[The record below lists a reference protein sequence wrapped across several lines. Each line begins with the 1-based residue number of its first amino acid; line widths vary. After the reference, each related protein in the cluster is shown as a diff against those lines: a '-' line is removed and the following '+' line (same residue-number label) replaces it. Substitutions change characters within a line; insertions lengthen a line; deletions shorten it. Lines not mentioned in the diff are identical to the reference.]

1 MITQLNDSIWAL
13 NKKSV
18 RLTGISDRFKVF
30 VQKLEHAYPDIN
42 IFLNEEI
49 DHDRLLS
56 PFQALHLFRIM
67 QEALNNALR
76 HSKCRTVNI
85 NLVSDEKLLQV
96 SIVDDGIGM
105 HNVNLNGNGINNL
118 KARAKESGW
127 NAEWLNNPEAGTSV
141 IISTS
146 PIEINTT
153 N

>member
-42 IFLNEEI
+42 ILFNEEI
-49 DHDRLLS
+49 EQDRLLS

-85 NLVSDEKLLQV
+85 HLLSNEKLLEV
-96 SIVDDGIGM
+96 SIADDGIGM

-127 NAEWLNNPEAGTSV
+127 NAQWLNNPKAGTSV
-141 IISTS
+141 IISTA